1 MNVRKI
7 SPEEIPMVH
16 FTHQDVLSD
25 EEQKVLR
32 AHKLVKAVMIS
43 NLEHQDVGLIIQLED
58 GEVIET
64 FSNLIDFADNYVE
77 VKGGS
82 FIPVWAIVDVEA

>member
-16 FTHQDVLSD
+16 FTRQDVLSD

-43 NLEHQDVGLIIQLED
+43 NLEH
-58 GEVIET
+58 T
-64 FSNLIDFADNYVE
+64 PSNREESPWTCPALNAASADTE
-77 VKGGS
+77 
-82 FIPVWAIVDVEA
+82 EANATTRSSRTG

>member
-16 FTHQDVLSD
+16 FTHQDVLRD

-43 NLEHQDVGLIIQLED
+43 NLEHQDVGLIMQLED